1 MVEINILKI
10 LKLWK
15 KTHRRYFYEASGKKT
30 HRKYF
35 YEASEKII

>member
-1 MVEINILKI
+1 MVEITILKI

-30 HRKYF
+30 TQEIF
-35 YEASEKII
+35 L